1 MTDNSK
7 KTTISIEDVR
17 YVAGLAKI
25 AVTDEEAAK
34 LQGEL
39 DTIIGYVGQLDSLD
53 TTDIEPTYQVTGLT
67 NVDRDDVVID
77 YGVSQ
82 QALLSNAPASQD
94 NQIKVPKVL

>member
-1 MTDNSK
+1 MTDNVH
-7 KTTISIEDVR
+7 KTTISIDDVR

-25 AVTDEEAAK
+25 AVTDDEAAK

-39 DTIIGYVGQLDSLD
+39 DTILGYVSQLDSLD
-53 TTDIEPTYQVTGLT
+53 TTGIEPTYQVTGLT
-67 NVDRDDVVID
+67 NIDRDDAIID
-77 YGVSQ
+77 YGVDQ